1 MIIQQASPLIRILR
15 VVRIVRKLSTLNIVR
30 KCRMHRE
37 LRMPR
42 LVRISGQRRGL
53 RMARILWILQV
64 ARISGQLKSFARK
77 SGVKVLG
84 VHNHDMNDG
93 YWNLYREMSQV
104 TGRHFSVTVEA
115 DLQRRRHSSRG
126 WVLHGDGTIEA
137 LRNCG
142 KTFFRAVT
150 DRTLQAGFAHQLRH
164 QMRMLLSSHVE
175 RGHPEEKPHLEE
187 SLHPENQP

>member
-1 MIIQQASPLIRILR
+1 MQRGPDERLGEPEALIMA
-15 VVRIVRKLSTLNIVR
+15 NITHCATGWCDNGPV
-30 KCRMHRE
+30 
-37 LRMPR
+37 
-42 LVRISGQRRGL
+42 
-53 RMARILWILQV
+53 
-64 ARISGQLKSFARK
+64 KSFARK

-93 YWNLYREMSQV
+93 YWSLYAEMSLV
-104 TGRHFSVTVEA
+104 TCRHFSVTFEA
-115 DLQRRRHSSRG
+115 DLQRRRLSSRG

-150 DRTLQAGFAHQLRH
+150 DKTLQARFPHQLRH